1 MALLATHIRFAL
13 DVKKNFNIKNL
24 DEYISGTVYPDSR
37 YITKID
43 REATHNSNFLN
54 NNFYKDNDFKKGWFV
69 HLICDKIQ
77 FKVFENIFPDLLNN
91 FKDEKSKLSPEH
103 WVLRTNLK
111 IFQDMYDVS
120 QFPIKNYLKCL
131 EYTKAPN
138 NEKNELIK
146 KYNQIIIDLYKKD
159 KLIPQDLINMW
170 TDLGLDKER
179 VNQIKQKNDE
189 MKSDVKIL
197 EKIPLIYPEILSF
210 YKNSK

>member
-1 MALLATHIRFAL
+1 MALLGTHIRFAL
-13 DVKKNFNIKNL
+13 DIKNNFNIKNL

-43 REATHNSNFLN
+43 RESTHSKNFLN
-54 NNFYKDNDFKKGWFV
+54 KNFYKDNDFKKGWFV

-77 FKVFENIFPDLLNN
+77 FKVFENIFPDLLDN
-91 FKDEKSKLSPEH
+91 FKDEKNKLSPEH

-120 QFPIKNYLKCL
+120 QFPIKNYLKYL
-131 EYTKAPN
+131 EYTETPN

-146 KYNQIIIDLYKKD
+146 KYNQILIDLYKRD

-170 TDLGLDKER
+170 TDLGVGKEMT
-179 VNQIKQKNDE
+179 NQIKKKNDE
-189 MKSDVKIL
+189 MKSNVKIL
-197 EKIPLIYPEILSF
+197 EKIPLIYPEILNY